1 MIELYDEYFKTV
13 IDHMHKVFLNNQY
26 INAIEQWYKCSG
38 TKVSH
43 QKTTK
48 DFYIWIYKT
57 GQARENRVCF
67 IYENTREAKHA
78 KKHLESYVTYLN
90 RTAISVICIAWIC
103 CTIWKRS
110 ERNC

>member
-78 KKHLESYVTYLN
+78 KKHLESYRHILKPNSY
-90 RTAISVICIAWIC
+90 ISYMYSLDMLHHLEEI
-103 CTIWKRS
+103 
-110 ERNC
+110 